1 MKMEKIY
8 IYFTLPEARLTKICC
23 LIALQKK
30 KTSLGYN
37 YNV

>member
-1 MKMEKIY
+1 MGKKIFY
-8 IYFTLPEARLTKICC
+8 TARGQTDKDLLPHR
-23 LIALQKK
+23 IAK